1 MYGILDWSDSSIAN
15 RAWFTE
21 SRIHHNIIAFCSM
34 YQQSAQVVQILPSHM
49 AQVVERV
56 RVLFC
61 YSSCIAICCLLLLL
75 SFALFAV
82 SDGRKLTAHLGQ
94 TSNGDDANTRSRTSA
109 LQVDMRCRYATAV
122 FHHNYGD
129 YTSAI
134 RSFHFEQRLWRGL
147 LTIRSFPAHDVS
159 IVLVC
164 MPAQVHWSSL
174 SQASKQCPQR

>member
-1 MYGILDWSDSSIAN
+1 
-15 RAWFTE
+15 
-21 SRIHHNIIAFCSM
+21 M

-56 RVLFC
+56 RVFLR

-82 SDGRKLTAHLGQ
+82 SDSRKLTAHLGQ
-94 TSNGDDANTRSRTSA
+94 TSNGDDANVRSRTSA
-109 LQVDMRCRYATAV
+109 LQVDMCYQCATHV

-134 RSFHFEQRLWRGL
+134 RSFHFEQRVR
-147 LTIRSFPAHDVS
+147 
-159 IVLVC
+159 
-164 MPAQVHWSSL
+164 
-174 SQASKQCPQR
+174 